1 MVSFCEKKY
10 PLYSRDENI
19 FPQPV
24 DKIAENAPIYNR
36 EANRAGAV
44 PANNPPRLL
53 RRRPVHDLR
62 GDRHTLFFFRGEIL
76 HEGCNTK
83 PL

>member
-1 MVSFCEKKY
+1 MVRFCEKKY

-36 EANRAGAV
+36 EANQAGACSGEQSATSPSAKAGSR
-44 PANNPPRLL
+44 PA
-53 RRRPVHDLR
+53 RRPAHMDIFSGEGFGARLR
-62 GDRHTLFFFRGEIL
+62 
-76 HEGCNTK
+76 
-83 PL
+83 